1 LLDWHYERRETM
13 AENENVKTP
22 KLKGSDIDSETAAS
36 QDTRRLQ
43 PGAQGAGK
51 EAKALDESGELN
63 ESKLRE
69 NQERLR
75 QTPEHKTPE
84 MDKKDRG
91 TFP

>member
-1 LLDWHYERRETM
+1 M
-13 AENENVKTP
+13 AENVKNP
-22 KLKGSDIDSETAAS
+22 KLKGSDIDTETAAS

-51 EAKALDESGELN
+51 EAKAIDESGNLERD
-63 ESKLRE
+63 KLKK

-84 MDKKDRG
+84 MDEDDRG

>member
-1 LLDWHYERRETM
+1 M

-84 MDKKDRG
+84 MEKKDRG